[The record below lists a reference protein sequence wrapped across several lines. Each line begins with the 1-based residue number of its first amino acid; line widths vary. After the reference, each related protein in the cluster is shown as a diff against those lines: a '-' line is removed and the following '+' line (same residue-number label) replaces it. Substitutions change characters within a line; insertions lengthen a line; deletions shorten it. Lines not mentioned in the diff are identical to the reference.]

1 MKNILTIRQSLGT
14 IEIRLTPE
22 AREAFEGFGLIALKG
37 IQQEAMDLGFE
48 LGVFHTSSF
57 GRIWFMNK

>member
-1 MKNILTIRQSLGT
+1 MKNILTIRQSVGT

-22 AREAFEGFGLIALKG
+22 AREAFEGFGLSTLKG
-37 IQQEAMDLGFE
+37 IQQEALDLGFE